1 MSMRTAIYDPGHS
14 LKREPSG
21 TKKELLILRACAAH
35 QYMHICLYIEVTE
48 YVCNLSGECTT
59 TPTKAFML
67 SQEYS
72 TLITSALVYAF
83 NILFNREVSL
93 M

>member
-14 LKREPSG
+14 SKREPSG
-21 TKKELLILRACAAH
+21 TKKELLILQVCAAH

-59 TPTKAFML
+59 MPTKAFML

-72 TLITSALVYAF
+72 TLLLLLL
-83 NILFNREVSL
+83 LFVPLIYYLTERTV
-93 M
+93 